1 MRTASVKLSDAVLAA
16 VQQHLFGRGLD
27 REQGGFLFCS
37 SASDGHELVFSATE
51 WVPFMPEDYV
61 YHDIDYLEMRDEVRA
76 GLIKRAHDAAAA
88 LVEVHSHP
96 WPKPAFFSEAD
107 LAGLAEFVPHVRW
120 RLKRRPYGALVFGTN
135 SFDGIAW
142 QEDDPCAIPLHT
154 IDTSTKTQRAT
165 GLTHHIYGEI
175 RHG

>member
-1 MRTASVKLSDAVLAA
+1 MHWSSIKLSDEVLAA

-27 REQGGFLFCS
+27 REQGGFLLCS
-37 SASDGHELVFSATE
+37 STGDGHELTFSANE
-51 WVPFMPEDYV
+51 WLPLMPEDYV
-61 YHDIDYLEMRDEVRA
+61 HHEIDYLEMRDDVRA

-107 LAGLAEFVPHVRW
+107 LAGFAQFVPHVRW

-142 QEDDPCAIPLHT
+142 QGDDPSAIPLHAIET
-154 IDTSTKTQRAT
+154 PTTSQHAT
-165 GLTHHIYGEI
+165 GLTHKFYGEI